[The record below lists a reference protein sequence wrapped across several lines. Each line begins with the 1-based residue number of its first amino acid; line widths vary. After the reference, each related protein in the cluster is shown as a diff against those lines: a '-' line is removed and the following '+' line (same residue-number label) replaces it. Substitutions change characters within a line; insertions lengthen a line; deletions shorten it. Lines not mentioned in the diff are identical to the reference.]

1 MSDLTEAEKQ
11 ANRRSWDD
19 AMRRAKDAAAEAYR
33 ASRQFGV
40 WWDEYVAAEVAAGRL
55 TPYSAGKLTSSAWR
69 AWSNAADA
77 AQPIPIPTHANHVH
91 ANVVELLEEYLERA
105 RRGEVYAISLVV
117 TDGPPSTTVETR
129 HGRVVGDTCSARVL
143 ASALRTRAREL
154 EELEGEPDG

>member
-1 MSDLTEAEKQ
+1 MSDEYIEMTGLVPLPPGDSAEFSEAEI
-11 ANRRSWDD
+11 
-19 AMRRAKDAAAEAYR
+19 EAL
-33 ASRQFGV
+33 AHS
-40 WWDEYVAAEVAAGRL
+40 DEPL
-55 TPYSAGKLTSSAWR
+55 QISHI
-69 AWSNAADA
+69 
-77 AQPIPIPTHANHVH
+77 PIPIPTHANHLH

-105 RRGEVYAISLVV
+105 RRGEVYAIALVV